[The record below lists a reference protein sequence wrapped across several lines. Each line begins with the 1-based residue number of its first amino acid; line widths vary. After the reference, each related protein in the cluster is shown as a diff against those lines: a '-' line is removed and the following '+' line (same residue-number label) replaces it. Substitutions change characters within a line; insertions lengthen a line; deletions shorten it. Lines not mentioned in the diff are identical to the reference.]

1 MCRGLAL
8 MPACCCCCCIRSSA
22 SCCMQASER
31 RRYMGSFLHL
41 SSTSTSCSLLLS
53 SSSLSL
59 SLPCATY
66 TETRT
71 PPPPPLLDALF
82 VFSFG
87 WTSSSSFAPL
97 LYCCSVHTPRQP
109 QNPTAQTPLFFPYST
124 YMHAS
129 PTSVLF
135 PYPATDPLSSLT
147 RFFFLGG
154 GHSGRGR
161 VPAFFLSL
169 STIGNPGPKR
179 KEKK

>member
-1 MCRGLAL
+1 
-8 MPACCCCCCIRSSA
+8 
-22 SCCMQASER
+22 
-31 RRYMGSFLHL
+31 MGSFLHL

-71 PPPPPLLDALF
+71 PPPPPPLLDALF

-147 RFFFLGG
+147 RFFFFWGG
-154 GHSGRGR
+154 GIRDAVEFPHFFCRCQQLGI
-161 VPAFFLSL
+161 PA
-169 STIGNPGPKR
+169 R
-179 KEKK
+179 KEKKRNKLFTKDLSKLLVRS